1 MKFIPL
7 RYRLF
12 RYVILLL
19 SIIGDCFY
27 GFSQTASS
35 GDIYPRTFTQYFSA
49 PSPINPAG
57 IGQENKVEL
66 KSITHFFTNGPFQNV
81 YQTAGHASYRI
92 GDSLKMKHIFGLSYQ
107 FEKDGGF
114 LNRSRAYINYVLS
127 RLLFPTINFSVGLAI
142 GGFDY
147 SVVPTNSNV
156 GGGDL
161 VPDGKFG
168 VFLEHTNWSLGVSL
182 NQLFDNTVSPFDA
195 TFDLP
200 RYPIAYGHYRLN
212 AGLNHV
218 LFRARMQSQI
228 DEFKWQGS
236 VHYLYFSRIEM
247 GIGLN
252 NYFESI
258 WNIGVT
264 RIPMF
269 FTELDFG
276 LAYTQGLANTSLN
289 TLTQLEIYLF
299 VH

>member
-1 MKFIPL
+1 MKFTPL
-7 RYRLF
+7 QYRWLHCF
-12 RYVILLL
+12 IFLW
-19 SIIGDCFY
+19 SICGISHY
-27 GFSQTASS
+27 GESQTASS
-35 GDIYPRTFTQYFSA
+35 GEIYPKSFTQYFFV

-57 IGQENKVEL
+57 IGQEDKVEL
-66 KSITHFFTNGPFQNV
+66 KSITHFFSNGPFRNV
-81 YQTAGHASYRI
+81 YQTAGHASYRL
-92 GDSLKMKHIFGLSYQ
+92 GDSLKMKHAIGLSYQ
-107 FEKDGGF
+107 FEKDGGY
-114 LNRSRAYINYVLS
+114 LNRSRAYVNYVLS
-127 RLLFPTINFSVGLAI
+127 RQLFPTINFSIGIAL

-147 SVVPTNSNV
+147 TVVPTNSNV
-156 GGGDL
+156 GGGEL

-168 VFLEHTNWSLGVSL
+168 VYLQHSSWSLGISL
-182 NQLFDNTVSPFDA
+182 NQLFDNTISPFDA

-200 RYPIAYGHYRLN
+200 RYPIAIGHYKMN

-218 LFRARMQSQI
+218 LFRARMQAQSN
-228 DEFKWQGS
+228 ELKWQGS
-236 VHYLYFSRIEM
+236 VHYLYYSRIEM

-252 NYFESI
+252 SQFESI

-264 RIPMF
+264 QIPMF